1 MIVKRGKPM
10 ATKEEAEKILESLSQ
25 EERLKLLERLIQGAE
40 EVKEEELTVEQRLE
54 RLEGAVLSSH
64 RSGKRIIVKRMRGD
78 RLGFGDIGACGCC
91 L

>member
-1 MIVKRGKPM
+1 M

-40 EVKEEELTVEQRLE
+40 EVREEELTAEERIE
-54 RLEGAVLSSH
+54 RLEDAVLGGH
-64 RSGKRIIVKRMRGD
+64 RAGSGKRIHVRRLRGG
-78 RLGFGDIGACGCC
+78 RHWLSDIGDCICC